1 MANMNVRT
9 PRFYTDYIN
18 YFLSRGEAQDGSF
31 DVLATNAG
39 AYKIGLQTGTESEL
53 FDMRPLNKV
62 DFDTSSDTDG
72 HVIVTLNLKSSYKKS
87 FVAILNHNLV
97 SAAGKIRISAGNILS
112 DVQAVDG
119 ADAETADINWGSV
132 TVTEIVNAD
141 TITAGADNKSVVI
154 EPALDGTT
162 LFTFDESDMQYWG
175 IQFEGNTTNTGNAT
189 NGTWGSTDL
198 YVGGIMVGEYYDMPH
213 SPDLSAKRSIVF
225 DKVKQLESIGGQRFS
240 NMTSYGRVGTIAGG
254 RSPFNIANYNF
265 TAFGGRL
272 AYDLNFSYLNSTDLM
287 PDEYQNAFSMAS
299 DDSVVVDIWNIT
311 HGSHIP
317 FIFSIDKD
325 SKGDGAESEHIFARF
340 AQNSLDMTQVANDI
354 WNVKMRIEEE
364 F

>member
-18 YFLSRGEAQDGSF
+18 YFLSRGEAQDGNF
-31 DVLATNAG
+31 DVLATDAG

-62 DFDTSSDTDG
+62 DFDTSGDTDG
-72 HVIVTLNLKSSYKKS
+72 HVIVNLDLKTTYKKS
-87 FVAILNHNLV
+87 YIAILNHNL
-97 SAAGKIRISAGNILS
+97 ATAKGKIRIFAGNIAS
-112 DVQAVDG
+112 EIQAVDG
-119 ADAETADINWGSV
+119 ANAETGDINWSSV

-141 TITAGADNKSVVI
+141 TITAGADSKSVVI
-154 EPALDGTT
+154 EPGTDGTT
-162 LFTFDESDMQYWG
+162 IFTFDESSLEFWG

-189 NGTWGSTDL
+189 NGTWGATDF
-198 YVGGIMVGEYYDMPH
+198 YVGGIMIGEYYDMPH
-213 SPDLSAKRSIVF
+213 SPDLSVKRSIVF
-225 DKVKQLESIGGQRFS
+225 DQVKQLESIGGQRFS
-240 NMTSYGRVGTIAGG
+240 NMTSYGRVGTMAGG
-254 RSPFNIANYNF
+254 RSPFNIANFNF

-272 AYDLNFSYLNSTDLM
+272 VYDLNFSYLNSTDLM
-287 PDEYQNAFSMAS
+287 PNEYQNAFSMTS
-299 DDSVVVDIWNIT
+299 DDAVVVDIWNIT

-325 SKGDGAESEHIFARF
+325 SAGDNAESEHIFARF
-340 AQNSLDMTQVANDI
+340 AQNSLDMTQVASDV
-354 WNVKMRIEEE
+354 WNISMKIEEE